1 VEARDLVHGRGV
13 DDDAGGV
20 GVAHEHIEEVA
31 VVLSGGTRLGDEQC
45 SGRPVGVRL
54 VDRASA

>member
-20 GVAHEHIEEVA
+20 GVAQHIEKVT
-31 VVLSGGTRLGDEQC
+31 VVLSGGTRLGGEQC